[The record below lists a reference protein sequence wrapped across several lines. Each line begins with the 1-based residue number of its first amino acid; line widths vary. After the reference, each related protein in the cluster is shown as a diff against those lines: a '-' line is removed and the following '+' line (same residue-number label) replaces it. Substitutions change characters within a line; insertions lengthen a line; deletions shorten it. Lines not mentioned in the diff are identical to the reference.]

1 MTLVFSLIFNF
12 LPLIAVFICFC
23 LLIKNFKI
31 LTGLFACLLG
41 ILAIIPISAVQFLLD
56 KSQIL
61 KNNSLLL
68 ILINDLILSGLIE
81 ESFKMLLLFLIP
93 TKNTKLY
100 NFFAYSIICGLTFGC
115 FENLIYFIVLGGT
128 KQIELR
134 IFTSM
139 LIHLTCTALSG
150 IFVYSVK
157 SHKKFISPYIWA
169 ICLHGIYNYF
179 AGFKMNTPFFYFSF
193 IVILTAFV
201 ECRLFYKKLNSKL
214 NNNEQV
220 SEKIKT
226 KLKTNSD

>member
-1 MTLVFSLIFNF
+1 MTLLFSLLFNF

-23 LLIKNFKI
+23 LLIKDFKF
-31 LTGLFACLLG
+31 LTALFACLIG
-41 ILAIIPISAVQFLLD
+41 ILAVVPISAVQFLLD
-56 KSQIL
+56 KTQIFED
-61 KNNSLLL
+61 NSLLL
-68 ILINDLILSGLIE
+68 ILINDLILTGLIE

-93 TKNTKLY
+93 TKNTKIY
-100 NFFAYSIICGLTFGC
+100 SFFAYSIICGLTFGC
-115 FENLIYFIVLGGT
+115 FENLIYFIVMGGT

-139 LIHLTCTALSG
+139 LIHLTCTGLSG
-150 IFVYSVK
+150 LFVYSVK
-157 SHKKFISPYIWA
+157 NHKRIFGPYIWA

-214 NNNEQV
+214 NDEQV
-220 SEKIKT
+220 ISKTET

>member
-12 LPLIAVFICFC
+12 LPLIAVFVCFC
-23 LLIKNFKI
+23 LLIKDFKF
-31 LTGLFACLLG
+31 LTALFACLLG

-56 KSQIL
+56 KTQIF
-61 KNNSLLL
+61 KNNSLLS
-68 ILINDLILSGLIE
+68 ILINDLILNGLIE

-93 TKNTKLY
+93 SKNTKLY
-100 NFFAYSIICGLTFGC
+100 NFFAYSIICGLTFAC
-115 FENLIYFIVLGGT
+115 FENLIYFIVMGGT
-128 KQIELR
+128 QQIELR

-157 SHKKFISPYIWA
+157 NHKKIFSPYIWA

-193 IVILTAFV
+193 VVILTAFV

-214 NNNEQV
+214 GSADV
-220 SEKIKT
+220 KAK
-226 KLKTNSD
+226 NSDTSL